1 MGNQL
6 RSCCKNEDNIDNK
19 LKEDNKEENDDL
31 ETGSNNGE
39 DNDIKDMFNTSPK
52 TDNSNYIATSSI
64 FSNQNYM
71 TDISNDTLY
80 YSYELGYTHNNYIIN
95 RTFNRYVN
103 AILGDWG
110 LGDRK
115 SVV

>member
-52 TDNSNYIATSSI
+52 TDNSNYIATTDAIGYYYVQRTNSI
-64 FSNQNYM
+64 MSQK
-71 TDISNDTLY
+71 
-80 YSYELGYTHNNYIIN
+80 IN
-95 RTFNRYVN
+95 
-103 AILGDWG
+103 I
-110 LGDRK
+110 K
-115 SVV
+115 STKGE

>member
-39 DNDIKDMFNTSPK
+39 DNDIKDKFSQEDFYK
-52 TDNSNYIATSSI
+52 YDAYIANIKAEWILANINKVFTEDEKQIMNDIVTGLNKSHKVALCKIGYMLSSI
-64 FSNQNYM
+64 S
-71 TDISNDTLY
+71 IL
-80 YSYELGYTHNNYIIN
+80 
-95 RTFNRYVN
+95 TFP
-103 AILGDWG
+103 AE
-110 LGDRK
+110 
-115 SVV
+115 